1 MRILLYVLGFIAFSI
16 FGFFMIGVIVPVTE
30 YENTIV
36 VNRSLEKTWKVF
48 SSDTLIY
55 DWMQGLKKIEAI
67 KGTKMQAG
75 AEFKMHL
82 NEGGQDYTIIE
93 KVRDVQEKSL
103 YAITIDNEAL
113 TNNVDMHFKEIAPYT
128 TEIKSIN
135 KVEAK
140 NWFFRSMFF
149 FLESDFKDQE
159 IKTLNNLKNLIE
171 SDPSELNNK

>member
-1 MRILLYVLGFIAFSI
+1 MNEARCIGLFYILYKHKKYAYSYMRILFYVLGFIAFSI

-36 VNRSLEKTWKVF
+36 VNRSLDKTWKVF

-75 AEFKMHL
+75 AEFKMYL

-113 TNNVDMHFKEIAPYT
+113 TNNVATFYT
-128 TEIKSIN
+128 ITQALSFYNIRC
-135 KVEAK
+135 A
-140 NWFFRSMFF
+140 
-149 FLESDFKDQE
+149 
-159 IKTLNNLKNLIE
+159 
-171 SDPSELNNK
+171 